1 MEGIETNDD
10 PNDAPNDAINDP
22 TNDDLAVDQSES
34 TKTGSGEVLHSAAT
48 PHPMI
53 EAGTAF
59 ISVFVFVFTIRIG
72 YINRGTWENLSE
84 LLSMYLSKESLIH

>member
-10 PNDAPNDAINDP
+10 PNDAINDP
-22 TNDDLAVDQSES
+22 TNDALAVDQSES
-34 TKTGSGEVLHSAAT
+34 TETGPGEVLHSAAT

-72 YINRGTWENLSE
+72 YGNRLTWENLSE
-84 LLSMYLSKESLIH
+84 FLACI

>member
-22 TNDDLAVDQSES
+22 TNDALAVDQSES
-34 TKTGSGEVLHSAAT
+34 TETGPGEVLHSAAI

-53 EAGTAF
+53 EEDVAGTAY
-59 ISVFVFVFTIRIG
+59 ISVFVFVFIIRIG
-72 YINRGTWENLSE
+72 YGNRLTWENLSE
-84 LLSMYLSKESLIH
+84 FLACI

>member
-34 TKTGSGEVLHSAAT
+34 TLHPS
-48 PHPMI
+48 
-53 EAGTAF
+53 
-59 ISVFVFVFTIRIG
+59 
-72 YINRGTWENLSE
+72 
-84 LLSMYLSKESLIH
+84 

>member
-10 PNDAPNDAINDP
+10 PDDAINDP

-34 TKTGSGEVLHSAAT
+34 KETGPGEVLHSAAT

-59 ISVFVFVFTIRIG
+59 ISVFLFIFTIRIE
-72 YINRGTWENLSE
+72 YSNRGTWENLSE

>member
-10 PNDAPNDAINDP
+10 PNDAINDP

-34 TKTGSGEVLHSAAT
+34 TETGPGEVHHSAAI

-53 EAGTAF
+53 EEDGAGTAY
-59 ISVFVFVFTIRIG
+59 INVFVFVFISRIG
-72 YINRGTWENLSE
+72 YSNRLTWENLSE
-84 LLSMYLSKESLIH
+84 FLACI